1 MLFSPKLY
9 ILALLLYNV
18 IIKRFLVDAEKI
30 KLKFKEAIFEI
41 KEMDKIT
48 ELLKDEFEVYKYSR
62 NTIDVCRKYL
72 NDKKI
77 IR

>member
-30 KLKFKEAIFEI
+30 KLKFKEAIFGN
-41 KEMDKIT
+41 K
-48 ELLKDEFEVYKYSR
+48 R
-62 NTIDVCRKYL
+62 NG
-72 NDKKI
+72 
-77 IR
+77 